1 MSKETILVVG
11 AHADDAE
18 ISMGGTIAQ
27 FSQQGK
33 RLINVIASSGE
44 ASSPWLR
51 KDVLVAQRKA
61 EVLHIEQVIGFV
73 ATHFLDM
80 PDGKVSLVAAEKK
93 YQQALARLI
102 TTYKPKK
109 IFTHRADDPH
119 KDHQGAHELVMGTL
133 SQIDPRKKIEVYT
146 FEVWNIT
153 NETRPGMYVDIS
165 STFAL
170 KIRAIRLFKSQW
182 LSVYLLLIPVW
193 YRAFICGLHNGC
205 RYAER
210 FYKVR

>member
-1 MSKETILVVG
+1 MAQETILVVG

-18 ISMGGTIAQ
+18 ISMGGTIVF
-27 FSQQGK
+27 FSRQGK

-44 ASSPWLR
+44 ASSPGLR

-61 EVLHIEQVIGFV
+61 EVLSIEKVIGFS
-73 ATHFLDM
+73 ATHFLEM
-80 PDGKVSLVAAEKK
+80 PDGKVSLLASEKK
-93 YQQALARLI
+93 YQQTLADLI
-102 TTYKPKK
+102 ATYKPKK
-109 IFTHRADDPH
+109 IFTHRVDDPH
-119 KDHQGAHELVMGTL
+119 KDHQGAHALVMSTL
-133 SQIDPRKKIEVYT
+133 KRVDPKKKVEVYT

-165 STFAL
+165 STFAVKL
-170 KIRAIRLFKSQW
+170 RAIRLFRSQW
-182 LSVYLLLIPVW
+182 LSVYLLFIPIW

-205 RYAER
+205 KYAER